1 MAPVVIGSSP
11 RRWRTSCP
19 DRCRAARSSG
29 MGPSGRHSY
38 WRRSSEPNCGR
49 NSFEL
54 TNNQQSSNSKVDNGP
69 RWTRTTYLCGK
80 RPWALRL
87 THAGSQE
94 QGALQPVL
102 CGSRGSRLREVEILG
117 DRTLVAMELD
127 HVLMAV
133 ADLATAGREIEVRH
147 GLASIEGGRHPAWG
161 TANRIVPLGDSYLEL
176 VAVFD
181 AVKATES
188 AFGRWVASGVS
199 RNTRPLGWAV
209 RTSQLDAIARRLDLS
224 IQDGSRATPDGEQ
237 LKWRSAGIDQAA
249 AEPSLPFFIEW
260 GPQTQLPGQAAIRH
274 RAGVASIARLAIDA
288 DPGRL
293 ADWIAGNQL
302 PIVVRAGV
310 PAVTT
315 IYISSDEGEIVL
327 GSVGG

>member
-1 MAPVVIGSSP
+1 
-11 RRWRTSCP
+11 
-19 DRCRAARSSG
+19 
-29 MGPSGRHSY
+29 
-38 WRRSSEPNCGR
+38 
-49 NSFEL
+49 
-54 TNNQQSSNSKVDNGP
+54 
-69 RWTRTTYLCGK
+69 
-80 RPWALRL
+80 
-87 THAGSQE
+87 
-94 QGALQPVL
+94 
-102 CGSRGSRLREVEILG
+102 
-117 DRTLVAMELD
+117 MELD

-133 ADLATAGREIEVRH
+133 TDLAAAAREIEVRH

-176 VAVFD
+176 VAVVD

-199 RNTRPLGWAV
+199 GNARPLGWAV
-209 RTSQLDAIARRLDLS
+209 RTSQLDEIARRLELS
-224 IQDGSRATPDGEQ
+224 IQGGSRATPDGKQ

-260 GPQTQLPGQAAIRH
+260 DPQTQLPGHAAVRH
-274 RAGVASIARLAIDA
+274 RAGAAGIARLALDA

-293 ADWIAGNQL
+293 ASWIANNQL
-302 PIVVRAGV
+302 PIVVRAGF
-310 PAVTT
+310 PALTA